1 MIANDLALGNTAQQG
16 AAVLLA
22 CYWTTPSSAHTSP
35 AHSRRIS
42 QGRTRFGAHRRGTIS
57 PTEEAYVSMTDQVL
71 ASLLERCSEE
81 IAQAEAIEAGES
93 EGCII
98 DLSDNAALAIES
110 IRTTAWP
117 RAATAS
123 AGPAGL

>member
-1 MIANDLALGNTAQQG
+1 
-16 AAVLLA
+16 
-22 CYWTTPSSAHTSP
+22 
-35 AHSRRIS
+35 
-42 QGRTRFGAHRRGTIS
+42 
-57 PTEEAYVSMTDQVL
+57 VSMTDQVL

-98 DLSDNAALAIES
+98 DLSDNAGLAIES

-117 RAATAS
+117 RAVTAS